1 MKNNKPGILLF
12 LACITIFITLPACKG
27 SKSVV
32 KSPKGLPSFYQIG
45 HRGTRGLMPEN
56 TIPAMEKGIEVG
68 ANTVE
73 MDVHITK
80 DGEVIVYHDESFNP
94 DYTTMPDGAE
104 ILKAQRKQY
113 IFYQMNYDDI
123 RKFIIGKK
131 DYTAFPQQ
139 QRVATYTPLLSELI
153 DSVDAYT
160 KAHNLPSVYYLI
172 EIKSNEKTDGFEQPA
187 PEEYVK
193 TLMAVLKPKNLG
205 SRLFLQ
211 SFDMR
216 PLQVL
221 HREYPEVKLGFLTSN
236 KKSGFDENIRKLG
249 FEPFFYNPSSNLATE
264 ELIQQCHKNNI
275 KIAPWTVNTIEEM
288 QKLKA
293 MGVDGIITDYP
304 NLFNKL

>member
-1 MKNNKPGILLF
+1 MKNNKTGISLF
-12 LACITIFITLPACKG
+12 LACITILIMLPACKG
-27 SKSVV
+27 SKGIM
-32 KSPKGLPSFYQIG
+32 KSPENLPSFFKIG

-56 TIPAMEKGIEVG
+56 TIPAMERGIEAG

-80 DGEVIVYHDESFNP
+80 DGKVIVYHDESFNP
-94 DYTTMPDGAE
+94 DYTSMPDGSD
-104 ILKAQRKQY
+104 ILREQRKQY
-113 IFYQMNYDDI
+113 TFYQMNYDDI

-131 DYTAFPQQ
+131 DYPAFPQQ
-139 QRVATYTPLLSELI
+139 QRMATYTPLLSELI

-160 KAHNLPSVYYLI
+160 TAHNLPGVYYLI
-172 EIKSNEKTDGFEQPA
+172 EIKSNLKTDGFEQPA
-187 PEEYVK
+187 PEEYMK

-236 KKSGFDENIRKLG
+236 KKLSFNENVSQLGFD
-249 FEPFFYNPSSNLATE
+249 PFFYNPASNLVTG

-288 QKLKA
+288 QKLKT

-304 NLFNKL
+304 NLFSKL